1 MVTKP
6 LSFRQLKLL
15 WTLVIVFLPMLVW
28 IGEYAA
34 KRAYGGRLTSWHL
47 ALVAVGAWLIAD
59 GYWFRRKLMMRAI
72 ADRGGLGQEAADR
85 KWSLSQVMGLAFAS
99 SVALLGIV
107 ASIRVGCPR
116 WFRTSFY
123 VTGLVLLILWS
134 PRRPPALLP

>member
-1 MVTKP
+1 
-6 LSFRQLKLL
+6 
-15 WTLVIVFLPMLVW
+15 
-28 IGEYAA
+28 
-34 KRAYGGRLTSWHL
+34 
-47 ALVAVGAWLIAD
+47 
-59 GYWFRRKLMMRAI
+59 MMRAI

-134 PRRPPALLP
+134 PRRPPALLPEYAPCYPQSGRLRVITPVIDSNLQQQSIEL